1 MYELKV
7 DNMTCG
13 RCRTHVTEALKSV
26 DPDAQVAI
34 DPKTREVR
42 VESACALPELT
53 SALAG
58 AGYPAS
64 PVSKAEATGAR
75 SI

>member
-13 RCRTHVTEALKSV
+13 RCRAHVTETLKSV
-26 DPDAQVAI
+26 DPDAKVEI
-34 DPKTREVR
+34 DSKSREVR

-53 SALAG
+53 GALAG
-58 AGYPAS
+58 AGYPAL
-64 PVSKAEATGAR
+64 PVSTVK
-75 SI
+75 

>member
-13 RCRTHVTEALKSV
+13 RCRAHVTAALKSV
-26 DPDAQVAI
+26 DPDAKVEI
-34 DPKTREVR
+34 DLKSREVR

-53 SALAG
+53 EALAG
-58 AGYPAS
+58 AGYPALPLS
-64 PVSKAEATGAR
+64 AVK
-75 SI
+75 